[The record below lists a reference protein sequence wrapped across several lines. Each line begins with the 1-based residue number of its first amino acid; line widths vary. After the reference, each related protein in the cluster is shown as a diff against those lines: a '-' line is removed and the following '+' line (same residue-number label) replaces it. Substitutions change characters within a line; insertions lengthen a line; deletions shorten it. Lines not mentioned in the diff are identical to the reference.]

1 MSGLRG
7 ATWEVG
13 EESGCLDPGASST
26 ALTSTLQRC
35 TLHSIVKLDSD
46 PSRPLSLS
54 SSPPDLRHTIEMALL
69 RRRLS
74 AVEVSEASSD
84 VSGEP
89 LSSRTTPPD
98 LVDSSIAEATLDAP
112 FGKISYVCGDR
123 TWGEW
128 TWTRHALRSIRCAS
142 FARSTSVGGAA
153 KRRKQT
159 DAKRSYHETLVQTLG
174 LLQIEYKVKK
184 RLRAASDVTRED
196 QGYAPVDKCG
206 GSFKLPSHAQ
216 AKSYQRPPQ
225 RRPLWDKSLL

>member
-1 MSGLRG
+1 MTREVVEELRG
-7 ATWEVG
+7 
-13 EESGCLDPGASST
+13 LDLNASPA
-26 ALTSTLQRC
+26 ALSQCC
-35 TLHSIVKLDSD
+35 TLRDIVQIDSD
-46 PSRPLSLS
+46 PSRPWSLS
-54 SSPPDLRHTIEMALL
+54 SSPPDLRHKIEMALL

-142 FARSTSVGGAA
+142 FARSTSVGGAS
-153 KRRKQT
+153 KRRKKT

-196 QGYAPVDKCG
+196 QGYAPV
-206 GSFKLPSHAQ
+206 
-216 AKSYQRPPQ
+216 AKRKPMG
-225 RRPLWDKSLL
+225 LLVMWTI

>member
-1 MSGLRG
+1 MTREAVEGLRG
-7 ATWEVG
+7 
-13 EESGCLDPGASST
+13 LDLNSSST
-26 ALTSTLQRC
+26 ALTYKLQRC
-35 TLHSIVKLDSD
+35 TLHDIVQTDSD
-46 PSRPLSLS
+46 PSRPSSLS
-54 SSPPDLRHTIEMALL
+54 SSPPDLRHKIEMALL

-84 VSGEP
+84 ASGEP

-142 FARSTSVGGAA
+142 FARSTSVGGAS
-153 KRRKQT
+153 KRRKKT

-184 RLRAASDVTRED
+184 RMRVASDET
-196 QGYAPVDKCG
+196 YADDHSYVPVDKCD
-206 GSFKLPSHAQ
+206 GSSKLPSHAQ
-216 AKSYQRPPQ
+216 TKPFQRPPQ
-225 RRPLWDKSLL
+225 RRPLWDKSRL